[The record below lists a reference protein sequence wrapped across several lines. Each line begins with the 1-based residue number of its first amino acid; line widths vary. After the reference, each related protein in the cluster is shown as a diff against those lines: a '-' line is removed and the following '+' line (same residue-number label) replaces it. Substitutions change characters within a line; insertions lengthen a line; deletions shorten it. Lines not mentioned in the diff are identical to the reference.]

1 MRNIMQLFN
10 RILFK
15 PRKIFSEVS
24 SFVYT
29 SFNHSILAR
38 HSLLYKL
45 KLLSKEK
52 GMLLYAN
59 HAHIV
64 NTTIN
69 SIGQNNRIYINGG
82 GIYHQGNIAIK
93 GNNNKVFVNKD
104 CSLSNL
110 NITIIGNDCIIEI
123 GAGTTTNGTHM
134 YCIGDR
140 HVIRVGKDCMFA
152 CGTELWTSDS
162 HSILSIESGEAINI
176 RKHDV
181 VIGDHVWL
189 AEYSKVLKGVTVAD
203 NCVIGMCAVLT
214 KSTFPNSLYVG
225 VPANMIKQ
233 GITWKR

>member
-1 MRNIMQLFN
+1 MPVTDESNVLEGLSFVTPNGGKGALCSHISQHMVKSLSELEKSHSWRFGPQ
-10 RILFK
+10 RSE
-15 PRKIFSEVS
+15 IFSRVAE
-24 SFVYT
+24 
-29 SFNHSILAR
+29 LR
-38 HSLLYKL
+38 
-45 KLLSKEK
+45 
-52 GMLLYAN
+52 
-59 HAHIV
+59 
-64 NTTIN
+64 TTIN

-134 YCIGDR
+134 YCIGER

-189 AEYSKVLKGVTVAD
+189 AEYSKVLKRVTVAD